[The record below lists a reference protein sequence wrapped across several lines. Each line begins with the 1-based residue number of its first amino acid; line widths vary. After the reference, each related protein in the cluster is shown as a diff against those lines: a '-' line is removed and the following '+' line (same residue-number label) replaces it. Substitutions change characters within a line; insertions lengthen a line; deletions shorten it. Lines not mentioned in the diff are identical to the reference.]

1 MVVSSDYWNID
12 VLGNLTCESIKGNS
26 LSINDTRKESYIFS
40 GSVVIRAANS
50 ILLISAGNTY
60 TFPNRSGRVVLA
72 DELDAFPTT
81 TDLNNAKEELNNSIS
96 ELSSSSP
103 FSKIAKVD
111 SSTSITLG
119 IGESCVLYPLGTTT
133 ASIGFKLSRGGS
145 YTYVV
150 AGTVIQ
156 NTSYA
161 TSIKTGT
168 GLMRGYDVGSYYRCY
183 YGTSTYT
190 YSVTSYQNGVGINTW
205 STPAD
210 LYTSV
215 SCLACVLKKSV

>member
-72 DELDAFPTT
+72 DELDAFSTT
-81 TDLNNAKEELNNSIS
+81 SDIDDLRGDLTEKLNG
-96 ELSSSSP
+96 LSASLP
-103 FSKIAKVD
+103 FWRLYKAD
-111 SSTSITLG
+111 SSTPAVLNP
-119 IGESCVLYPLGTTT
+119 GECCVLYPMAPT
-133 ASIGFKLSRGGS
+133 ASIGFKLSSGGS
-145 YTYVV
+145 YKYVA

-161 TSIKTGT
+161 VQIKTGT
-168 GLMRGYDVGSYYRCY
+168 GLSRYYDVGNYYRCY

-190 YSVTSYQNGVGINTW
+190 YSVTRQEMGIGTSSYS
-205 STPAD
+205 STAP

-215 SCLACVLKKSV
+215 SCLVCLLKDSI

>member
-1 MVVSSDYWNID
+1 MVVSSTGD
-12 VLGNLTCESIKGNS
+12 C
-26 LSINDTRKESYIFS
+26 
-40 GSVVIRAANS
+40 
-50 ILLISAGNTY
+50 LISAKNITISGSSLSLIHTNNHY
-60 TFPNRSGRVVLA
+60 LISVPNKPGTIALTNDIPV
-72 DELDAFPTT
+72 
-81 TDLNNAKEELNNSIS
+81 
-96 ELSSSSP
+96 SP
-103 FSKIAKVD
+103 FSKIARVD

-119 IGESCVLYPLGTTT
+119 IGESCVLYPLATTS
-133 ASIGFKLSRGGS
+133 SIGFKLSRGGS
-145 YTYVV
+145 YTYVA

-161 TSIKTGT
+161 TSIKSGT

-190 YSVTSYQNGVGINTW
+190 YSVTSYQNGVGIDTW

-215 SCLACVLKKSV
+215 PCLACVLKKSV